1 MNRIERRVGRSG
13 ARPGAAVCKPG
24 SPQTNRGML
33 GGSSQL
39 YQTVRE
45 RQDSQRRA
53 RQANGLAMLQTQGDR
68 ISRLEQKL
76 GQLEQMYIMNIS
88 KRDAEIKKKDKT
100 IDLMNQDFRTT
111 MGELRAHIKE
121 LQTKIKHLDGDIPVL
136 TAKKVI
142 NQEPKPPQPPS
153 VPLPPGILEKMEE
166 FKQAQQ
172 AQQANITL
180 EINET

>member
-1 MNRIERRVGRSG
+1 MNRIERRVGKSG

-24 SPQTNRGML
+24 SPQSNRGML

-45 RQDSQRRA
+45 RRENQQRA
-53 RQANGLAMLQTQGDR
+53 RQVNGLAILQSQGDR

-76 GQLEQMYIMNIS
+76 EQLEQMNIMNIS
-88 KRDAEIKKKDKT
+88 KRDAELKKKDKT

-111 MGELRAHIKE
+111 MQELRNHIKE
-121 LQTKIKHLDGDIPVL
+121 LQIKIKHLDGDIPVL

-142 NQEPKPPQPPS
+142 NQEPKPPQPPQ

-172 AQQANITL
+172 ANITL
-180 EINET
+180 EINEA

>member
-1 MNRIERRVGRSG
+1 MNRIERRVGKSG
-13 ARPGAAVCKPG
+13 VRPGAAVCKPG
-24 SPQTNRGML
+24 NPQNNRGML

-53 RQANGLAMLQTQGDR
+53 RQVNGLAMLQAQGDR
-68 ISRLEQKL
+68 ISRLEQKIQ
-76 GQLEQMYIMNIS
+76 QLEQMNVVNIS
-88 KRDAEIKKKDKT
+88 RTDAELKNKDKT
-100 IDLMNQDFRTT
+100 IDLMNKGFRTT
-111 MGELRAHIKE
+111 MNELKDHINE
-121 LQTKIKHLDGDIPVL
+121 LQRKIKHLGGDIPIVK
-136 TAKKVI
+136 AVKKETK
-142 NQEPKPPQPPS
+142 QEPPS

-172 AQQANITL
+172 ANITL

>member
-1 MNRIERRVGRSG
+1 MNRIERRVGKSG
-13 ARPGAAVCKPG
+13 VRPGAAVCKPG
-24 SPQTNRGML
+24 SPQNNRGML

-53 RQANGLAMLQTQGDR
+53 RQVNGLAILQAQGDR

-76 GQLEQMYIMNIS
+76 EQLEQTYIINIS
-88 KRDAEIKKKDKT
+88 KKDAELKNKDKT
-100 IDLMNQDFRTT
+100 IDLMNKDFRTT
-111 MGELRAHIKE
+111 MAELRGYMKE
-121 LQTKIKHLDGDIPVL
+121 LQTKIKHLDGDIPIL

-142 NQEPKPPQPPS
+142 NQEPKPPQTPP
-153 VPLPPGILEKMEE
+153 VPLPPGILEQMEE
-166 FKQAQQ
+166 FKQ

-180 EINET
+180 EITET

>member
-1 MNRIERRVGRSG
+1 MNRIERRIGKSG
-13 ARPGAAVCKPG
+13 ARPGVAVCKPG
-24 SPQTNRGML
+24 SPQNNIGML

-76 GQLEQMYIMNIS
+76 EQLEQMNIMNIS
-88 KRDAEIKKKDKT
+88 RKDAELKNRDKT
-100 IDLMNQDFRTT
+100 IDLMNHDFRTT
-111 MGELRAHIKE
+111 MKELRSHIKE
-121 LQTKIKHLDGDIPVL
+121 LQTKIKHLEGDIPIL

-142 NQEPKPPQPPS
+142 KQEPKPIQTTPS

-172 AQQANITL
+172 ANITL

>member
-1 MNRIERRVGRSG
+1 MNRIERRVGKSG
-13 ARPGAAVCKPG
+13 VRPGAAVCKPG
-24 SPQTNRGML
+24 TPQTQRGML

-45 RQDSQRRA
+45 RQDNQRKA
-53 RQANGLAMLQTQGDR
+53 MQVRQVNGLAMLQAQGDR
-68 ISRLEQKL
+68 IARLEQKL

-100 IDLMNQDFRTT
+100 IDLMNKGFRTT
-111 MGELRAHIKE
+111 MNELRDHINE
-121 LQTKIKHLDGDIPVL
+121 LQIKIKHLGGDIPIVK
-136 TAKKVI
+136 AVKKETK
-142 NQEPKPPQPPS
+142 QEPPS

-166 FKQAQQ
+166 FKQAH
-172 AQQANITL
+172 QANITL